1 MGQMQDKPR
10 MTVEELIEEGK
21 PRMTAEE
28 LIEEDKPR
36 MTAEELIEFYD
47 RHYGKDEVFWEIF
60 GEKYEFD
67 EMIARFGSRGMIDKI
82 CKWKEGQE

>member
-10 MTVEELIEEGK
+10 L
-21 PRMTAEE
+21 TAEE

-60 GEKYEFD
+60 GEEYEFD
-67 EMIARFGSRGMIDKI
+67 ELIGRFGSRGMVDMI